1 MIMIN
6 TKKIRSVR
14 RLFKKFNKDYYKPIK
29 ILHSFDGKKNSYIE
43 YISRGNKYNNLSL
56 EEYLNMIRPYLKHL
70 INDHRIP
77 IKVKDHSGNE
87 SQFGKWKNQL
97 IMLNNCISS
106 KYFEETRSMYSPS
119 TPVQILMGSETD
131 NIIDELFKILL
142 QRFQEAREISNDRGS
157 EFIHESVGLLYYY
170 FHKIDLKRGNSYI
183 KSTERL
189 KNKRATINPKIND
202 DNCFQYALTVALNHQ
217 NIERYHQRI
226 SKIEPF
232 INQYNWKDI
241 DFPSHQKDWKK
252 FEQNNETIALNI
264 LFVPHNTKQIRH
276 AYKSKYNNKRENQ
289 VILLMITDGEKWY
302 YLAFKSERTFYGG
315 KWCNRARY

>member
-1 MIMIN
+1 
-6 TKKIRSVR
+6 
-14 RLFKKFNKDYYKPIK
+14 
-29 ILHSFDGKKNSYIE
+29 
-43 YISRGNKYNNLSL
+43 
-56 EEYLNMIRPYLKHL
+56 MIRPYLKHL

-119 TPVQILMGSETD
+119 TTVQILMGSETD

-157 EFIHESVGLLYYY
+157 EFIHESVSLLYYY

-252 FEQNNETIALNI
+252 FEQNNKTIALNI

-315 KWCNRARY
+315 KWCNRAGY

>member
-217 NIERYHQRI
+217 NIERYRQRI

-315 KWCNRARY
+315 KWCNRAGY